1 MPQEISHAQPSSPRY
16 PTKRRRPLLFPCYAR
31 APRIDDQKAEAMARA
46 PSAARKTN
54 DLVSQVATVARSPA
68 IDEVAMWRI
77 EREARALM
85 QSDPSGAH
93 AVLGTVDAL
102 RGDEAATKEH
112 YRIALKLEAQ
122 VATWVNYSTSL
133 TLLDDNQGALDAAR
147 DGMAKHRGEPALAGR
162 AIEAAIQSG
171 NFGEAAELAQHYDK
185 LVPDRPHRFADL
197 ARRLVEAIAR
207 GTMSEAGARTLIEL
221 LTTVQR
227 REGIRTLTSG
237 VGVVEGSFLYER
249 GVRCTPKV
257 ASSMNWSLAGALAER
272 PDLAEDPGRTLIGG
286 FVGVADGGDA

>member
-1 MPQEISHAQPSSPRY
+1 M
-16 PTKRRRPLLFPCYAR
+16 LFPCYAR

-46 PSAARKTN
+46 PAAAQKTN
-54 DLVSQVATVARSPA
+54 DLVSQVAAVARSPA
-68 IDEVAMWRI
+68 IDEIAMRRI

-93 AVLGTVDAL
+93 AVLGTVGAL

-147 DGMAKHRGEPALAGR
+147 EGMAKHRGEPALAGR

-197 ARRLVEAIAR
+197 ARRLAKAIAL

-221 LTTVQR
+221 LTTIQR

-272 PDLAEDPGRTLIGG
+272 SDLAEDPGRTLTGG
-286 FVGVADGGDA
+286 FVGVADGRDA